1 MTMIEQVAKFH
12 QMFNLPI
19 LVKPTIPDNDRVY
32 LRKRLIIEEFTELME
47 ALDNNDLREIAKE
60 AADLHYVISGMCL
73 EYGIPEDK
81 VFKEVHTSNMSKVWD
96 DGTVHYNEDG
106 KVLKPPTYKKPDL
119 MMIPEG
125 DYR

>member
-1 MTMIEQVAKFH
+1 MIEQVAEFH

-19 LVKPTIPDNDRVY
+19 LNEPKIPDNDRVH

-60 AADLHYVISGMCL
+60 SADLHYVISGMCL

-81 VFKEVHTSNMSKVWD
+81 VFEEVHASNMSKIWS
-96 DGTVHYNEDG
+96 DGTVHYSEAG
-106 KVLKPPTYKKPDL
+106 KVLKPPTYRKPEL
-119 MMIPEG
+119 IIIPEG